1 MKHLKYFI
9 KNCLKKKKKTRVFFI
24 CNANKW
30 KTKMVKKPAD
40 KNLNL
45 ITKEQTTINV
55 RPTKVAMNVEDP

>member
-1 MKHLKYFI
+1 
-9 KNCLKKKKKTRVFFI
+9 
-24 CNANKW
+24 
-30 KTKMVKKPAD
+30 MVKKPAD